1 MNHYI
6 ILDQFLNRI
15 VLNKNKIKIF
25 KINSDKTHLDFV
37 KSIDEFNIFKIKFNL
52 N

>member
-1 MNHYI
+1 MNHHI

-15 VLNKNKIKIF
+15 VLNKNKIKIL
-25 KINSDKTHLDFV
+25 KINSAKNRLDFV
-37 KSIDEFNIFKIKFNL
+37 KSIYEFNIFKIKFNL